1 MTDLVNGNTAL
12 TPISRAPTSHNGVAR
27 ADYATIGG
35 WIAEDAH
42 VLDLGCGDGALLA
55 YLAATRGARGYGVEI
70 DDAGVL
76 ACIGSG
82 INVIQS
88 DLERGLA
95 GFDDAAFDVVVLSQ
109 TLQAMRRIEPIVGEM
124 LRVGREAIV
133 TFPNFGHWSHRL
145 QILRGRMPVS
155 SSLPYQWYDTPN
167 IHLCTVAD
175 FDAFLAERGYPV
187 LDRVVLARGRAVRF
201 APNLTGELAIY
212 RFRE

>member
-1 MTDLVNGNTAL
+1 MNRDVSSGNASP
-12 TPISRAPTSHNGVAR
+12 TPISGSAVRP
-27 ADYATIGG
+27 DYATIVG
-35 WIAEDAH
+35 WVADGAR

-55 YLAATRGARGYGVEI
+55 FLASKRRAEGYGIEI

-76 ACIGSG
+76 ACIRGG

-95 GFDDAAFDVVVLSQ
+95 GFDDAAFDVVILSQ
-109 TLQAMRRIEPIVGEM
+109 TLQAMRRIEAIVAEM

-145 QILRGRMPVS
+145 QVLRGRMPVS

-175 FDAFLAERGYPV
+175 FDAFLVERGFRV
-187 LDRVVLARGRAVRF
+187 LDRVVLAKGRPVRV
-201 APNLTGELAIY
+201 APNLAGELAIY
-212 RFRE
+212 RFRKE

>member
-1 MTDLVNGNTAL
+1 MA
-12 TPISRAPTSHNGVAR
+12 PIAAKNGVAR

-35 WIAEDAH
+35 WIAERAR

-55 YLAATRGARGYGVEI
+55 YLASERRASGYGIEI

-76 ACIGSG
+76 ASVRNG

-88 DLERGLA
+88 DLEGGLA

-109 TLQAMRRIEPIVGEM
+109 TLQAMRRVEAIVAEM

-145 QILRGRMPVS
+145 QILRGHMPVS

-175 FDAFLAERGYPV
+175 FDAFLATRGHRV
-187 LDRVVLARGRAVRF
+187 LDRVVLARGRPVSF

-212 RFRE
+212 RFRKR